1 LRPGSHS
8 ECPNLLSR
16 PYDARV
22 VRYHR
27 SLVEAEFLERENR
40 FAAQVIL
47 DGKKERV
54 HVPNTGRMKELLLP
68 GADVLLLGSDN
79 PERRTRYDLVAVDTP
94 DVSVSVDSRVPNA
107 ILSEALA
114 DGAIPEFL
122 DYDSV
127 RPEYTWGDSRFDFL
141 LENGDTKALVE
152 VKGCTL
158 VQGDGLAL
166 FPDAPTQRGAR
177 HVRELTRAT
186 REGIES
192 YVVVIVQR
200 SDGRV
205 FAPNDRTDRAFGD
218 ALREAQ
224 EAGVRVMAY
233 GTMVTREG
241 VDLTGP
247 LDVDLMA
254 TLEVVS

>member
-1 LRPGSHS
+1 M
-8 ECPNLLSR
+8 
-16 PYDARV
+16 
-22 VRYHR
+22 RYQQP
-27 SLVEAEFLERENR
+27 LVEAEFLDRENR
-40 FAAQVIL
+40 FAAKVIL
-47 DGKKERV
+47 DGKEERV

-68 GADVLLLGSDN
+68 GANVLLLGSDS
-79 PERRTRYDLVAVDTP
+79 PDRRTRYDLVAVETP

-107 ILSEALA
+107 VLSEALA
-114 DGAIPEFL
+114 AGAIPEFS
-122 DYDSV
+122 DYDIV
-127 RPEYTWGDSRFDFL
+127 RPEYTWGSSRFDFL
-141 LENGDTKALVE
+141 LENDDGKALVE

-158 VQGDGLAL
+158 VQDDGLAL

-177 HVRELTRAT
+177 HVRELTRAAT
-186 REGIES
+186 EGFDT

-218 ALREAQ
+218 AIREAQ

-233 GTMVTREG
+233 GTRVTREG
-241 VDLTGP
+241 VDLEGP

-254 TLEVVS
+254 ALEVVS

>member
-1 LRPGSHS
+1 M
-8 ECPNLLSR
+8 
-16 PYDARV
+16 
-22 VRYHR
+22 
-27 SLVEAEFLERENR
+27 ERENR

-47 DGKKERV
+47 DGRQERV
-54 HVPNTGRMKELLLP
+54 HVPNTGRMRELLLP
-68 GADVLLLGSDN
+68 GSVVLLLGSDN
-79 PERRTRYDLVAVDTP
+79 PDRRTRYDLVVVETP

-107 ILSEALA
+107 ILSEALVA
-114 DGAIPEFL
+114 GTIPEFIY
-122 DYDSV
+122 YDNV
-127 RPEYTWGDSRFDFL
+127 RPEHTWGDSRFDFL
-141 LENGDTKALVE
+141 LENDDRKALVE

-158 VQGDGLAL
+158 VKDDGLAL

-186 REGIES
+186 SEGYDT

-205 FAPNDRTDRAFGD
+205 FAPNDWTDRAFGD
-218 ALREAQ
+218 GLREAH

-233 GTMVTREG
+233 GTRVTRKG

-254 TLEVVS
+254 ALEVVS

>member
-1 LRPGSHS
+1 M
-8 ECPNLLSR
+8 
-16 PYDARV
+16 
-22 VRYHR
+22 
-27 SLVEAEFLERENR
+27 ERENR

-47 DGKKERV
+47 DGRQERV

-79 PERRTRYDLVAVDTP
+79 VARRTRYDLVAVETP
-94 DVSVSVDSRVPNA
+94 DVSVSVDSRVPNT

-114 DGAIPEFL
+114 ARAIPQFL

-141 LENGDTKALVE
+141 LENADGKALVE

-158 VQGDGLAL
+158 VQDNGLAL

-177 HVRELTRAT
+177 HVKELTRAT
-186 REGIES
+186 REGIDTF
-192 YVVVIVQR
+192 VVVIVQR

-205 FAPNDRTDRAFGD
+205 FAPNDRTDRVFGD

-233 GTMVTREG
+233 GTRVTRGG

-254 TLEVVS
+254 ALEVVS

>member
-1 LRPGSHS
+1 
-8 ECPNLLSR
+8 
-16 PYDARV
+16 
-22 VRYHR
+22 VRYPQP
-27 SLVEAEFLERENR
+27 LLEAEFLERENR

-47 DGKKERV
+47 DGRQERV

-79 PERRTRYDLVAVDTP
+79 DARRTRYDLVAVETP
-94 DVSVSVDSRVPNA
+94 DVIVSVDSRVPNT

-114 DGAIPEFL
+114 AGAIPEFL

-141 LENGDTKALVE
+141 LENADGKALVE

-158 VQGDGLAL
+158 VQDNGLAL

-177 HVRELTRAT
+177 HVKELTRAT
-186 REGIES
+186 REGIDTF
-192 YVVVIVQR
+192 VVVIVQR

-205 FAPNDRTDRAFGD
+205 FAPNDRTDRVFGD
-218 ALREAQ
+218 ALRKAQ

-233 GTMVTREG
+233 GTRVTRGG

-254 TLEVVS
+254 ALEVVS